1 MQRRVTFMLAGN
13 TREQLVLQPGDVVQG
28 ATLAQVPTIDKRAYE
43 RMEQRHAKEHP
54 NERVVWVH
62 AHGVVRAL
70 VANVDCVP
78 SRRPATVSL

>member
-1 MQRRVTFMLAGN
+1 MMAGN

-28 ATLAQVPTIDKRAYE
+28 ATLAQVPERDLRAYQ

-54 NERVVWVH
+54 NERLVWVH

-78 SRRPATVSL
+78 SRRPATVPL

>member
-1 MQRRVTFMLAGN
+1 MLHGG

-28 ATLAQVPTIDKRAYE
+28 ATLAQVPEHDLRAYQ
-43 RMEQRHAKEHP
+43 RMEQRHAKHHP
-54 NERVVWVH
+54 NERLVWVR

-78 SRRPATVSL
+78 SRRPATVPL